1 MSSLL
6 YRFHAQLQ
14 SVLYQQGID
23 LSAPQTLVSE
33 FTKDAALTTLSPEF
47 IFADVMCLLSVVR
60 ATKRSR
66 VEVVFA
72 ERAI

>member
-33 FTKDAALTTLSPEF
+33 LPK
-47 IFADVMCLLSVVR
+47 MLL
-60 ATKRSR
+60 
-66 VEVVFA
+66 
-72 ERAI
+72 